1 MNSAIANNI
10 PLETL
15 ATTYEPGGIEGVIQ
29 YQSCLVGY
37 PFTPADLVNWRKAS
51 MERRNSPTD
60 INYIALANNDLPF
73 ATSDMKGLQI
83 KEPLQNGSLG
93 NTMVFNFS
101 TFAKKDIKFSFA
113 AINEL
118 TNATGIL
125 VDYSLNAGD
134 PTWTTDGLE
143 SSTLPLTNAY
153 QLFNVDFS
161 NITAAN
167 NNANFRVRLRFTGTN
182 MTADTGARISFNNI
196 AVNGTQLPLAV
207 EENSKDLFAIYPN
220 PVSEV
225 LNIVGLYQS
234 GTVNFKLFSIDG
246 KQIKSGTID
255 NSQLNVSD
263 LSRGLYLLQLE
274 SDGKVVTE
282 KIIKE

>member
-1 MNSAIANNI
+1 
-10 PLETL
+10 
-15 ATTYEPGGIEGVIQ
+15 
-29 YQSCLVGY
+29 
-37 PFTPADLVNWRKAS
+37 
-51 MERRNSPTD
+51 MERRNSPTE
-60 INYIALANNDLPF
+60 INYIPLANNDLPF

-153 QLFNVDFS
+153 QLFNIDFS

-234 GTVNFKLFSIDG
+234 GTVHFKLFSIDG